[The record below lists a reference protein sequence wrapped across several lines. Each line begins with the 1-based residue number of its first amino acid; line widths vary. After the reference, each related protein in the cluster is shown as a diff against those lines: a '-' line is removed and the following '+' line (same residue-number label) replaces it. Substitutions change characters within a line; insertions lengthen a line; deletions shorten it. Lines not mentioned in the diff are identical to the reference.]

1 MDNNEIRN
9 PKFETG
15 NGKVKYIFQFSNFDI
30 VSDFEIRVSDLIF
43 TG

>member
-1 MDNNEIRN
+1 MDNNETRN
-9 PKFETG
+9 PKFETS
-15 NGKVKYIFQFSNFDI
+15 NGKVKYIFRILNFDI